1 MKLVINAVLL
11 SVSLLSVIVNAQ
23 PYGPERERAR
33 NRAVDSSKQIEK
45 MYQQVYA
52 ELTKKGVSG
61 EIAHDDYAVKLFEV
75 GYKQWTELRDMQC
88 ALDAQIQIYPS
99 ESLLYMQVYNGCV
112 TAENKKYK
120 RYLKNIKNQI
130 NAANM

>member
-33 NRAVDSSKQIEK
+33 NRAIDSTKQIEK
-45 MYQQVYA
+45 LYQQVHA
-52 ELTKKGVSG
+52 ELTKKGITG
-61 EIAHDDYAVKLFEV
+61 EIAHDDYAIKLLEV
-75 GYKQWTELRDMQC
+75 GYKQWKELRDMQC

-99 ESLLYMQVYNGCV
+99 DSRLYMQVYNGCV
-112 TAENKKYK
+112 ADKNKKHK
-120 RYLKNIKNQI
+120 HYLKNIKNEI
-130 NAANM
+130 DAANM